1 MVTSSDVQAT
11 DHLIGCPQSYFPLT
25 TRTLTPGRSLVL
37 PPSISTVLCSC
48 SRCPSLGMNAISSF
62 PLLRR
67 TRQHL
72 RLAELGFLGDLI
84 RVCSMMPFICGLP
97 LMGPR
102 DLGFGF
108 MGPFL
113 MIWFSVLWLT
123 GETWRSLN
131 AVQPAHSG
139 RDNNPCQ

>member
-1 MVTSSDVQAT
+1 MVTSNAQMT

-48 SRCPSLGMNAISSF
+48 SLCPSLGMKAISSF

-67 TRQHL
+67 TRQHF
-72 RLAELGFLGDLI
+72 RLAELGFLGDMI

-102 DLGFGF
+102 DLGFRF

-113 MIWFSVLWLT
+113 MIWFSVLWFT
-123 GETWRSLN
+123 GEAWRSLI
-131 AVQPAHSG
+131 AAQPAHSV
-139 RDNNPCQ
+139 RDSSPCQ